1 MRLIHKVP
9 FSQQEI
15 ELYRQ
20 LVFDNITRG
29 LRHLLD
35 AMDEFEIKVSEE
47 NISNVEIVD
56 SARDIGDGEPFPL
69 HYIEPLKSLWVDSN
83 VQRAYERG
91 NEAAL
96 PEKCVFPFNHNV
108 LDLRSISSP
117 AVSHTFF
124 PALTESSSPATSLP
138 NKISFYVVRE
148 RSVSRKPHF
157 ILRAANY

>member
-1 MRLIHKVP
+1 MRLIHRMP
-9 FSQQEI
+9 FSQQET

-56 SARDIGDGEPFPL
+56 SVKDIGDGEPFPL
-69 HYIEPLKSLWVDSN
+69 HYIEPLKSLWVDPN
-83 VQRAYERG
+83 VQCAYKRG

-96 PEKCVFPFNHNV
+96 PEKYV
-108 LDLRSISSP
+108 LPVIHHISIY
-117 AVSHTFF
+117 H
-124 PALTESSSPATSLP
+124 
-138 NKISFYVVRE
+138 
-148 RSVSRKPHF
+148 SRP
-157 ILRAANY
+157 